1 MPAEYRIALADVQV
15 IEGREGLIGRG
26 ALGEVRRGRY
36 AGTEVALKGLHMLR
50 TDAEAAHAMGGA
62 LAPAERRAL
71 QADFFRECDI
81 LRRAVHPNILPFIGV
96 VVDAAGSQPL
106 FLAAQYIASGTLHD
120 LLYSPRHAALRS
132 DGGYLPLE
140 TQLVVLEGVFGAL
153 AYLAQLPLIH
163 RDVKPPNILAVVEGG
178 RLAKVLLADFGEA
191 KQLTQT
197 MTHVRGTVAGTPI
210 YMAPEMRGEDD
221 AKGPKADVFSAGVVA
236 VEVSTQRQPNPGP
249 EMQRHGGRRVF
260 VPEEQRRAAD
270 IAAVRHP
277 IVAEVVART
286 VVDDEAA
293 RADAADIHRLCLQR
307 LQAARPAREA
317 TVQVQVQGGQR
328 VSVPVHGATKIA
340 ELACAV
346 LAELGGHQ
354 LLFAGRPMD
363 PGRTVDDYNLL
374 DGTVVHML
382 GLAGE
387 AVDAATLRL
396 EQARR
401 ADVERINAQLVAE
414 VEAKDAQIVA
424 LRHEQSEEQQRLRRE
439 GEHLRAQLHEA
450 QRALR
455 ERDARVVQS
464 HVGGGYGVGGGGG
477 GGRGGGA
484 HWRPQEAVPPQA
496 DTQARGRCQP
506 GSIHCSCG
514 GGCKCKYCGKPMLTV
529 RARLFKISSLPSPR
543 ANMTPSALFETAH
556 DHVDEGVGLT
566 ACVLRARRWMLG
578 MADVCRVLGLS
589 SEYVHV
595 FLLPE
600 LRHGA
605 RASAA
610 GVFLGSS

>member
-1 MPAEYRIALADVQV
+1 MVPAEYRIALADVQV

-71 QADFFRECDI
+71 QADFFRECDV

-140 TQLVVLEGVFGAL
+140 VQLVVLEGVFGAL

-277 IVAEVVART
+277 VVAEVVART

-293 RADAADIHRLCLQR
+293 RADAADIHRLCLER

-317 TVQVQVQGGQR
+317 TVQVQVRGGQR
-328 VSVPVHGATKIA
+328 VSVPVYGSSKIA

-363 PGRTVDDYNLL
+363 PGRTVEDYNLL

-382 GLAGE
+382 GMAGE
-387 AVDAATLRL
+387 AVNAATLRL
-396 EQARR
+396 EQA
-401 ADVERINAQLVAE
+401 DLERINAQLVAE

-424 LRHEQSEEQQRLRRE
+424 LRHEQIEEQQRQRRE
-439 GEHLRAQLHEA
+439 VEDLRAQLHEA
-450 QRALR
+450 QRTLR
-455 ERDARVVQS
+455 ERGASIVQLHS
-464 HVGGGYGVGGGGG
+464 GGGGGGGGG
-477 GGRGGGA
+477 GGRGGEGGAGGGGA

-496 DTQARGRCQP
+496 RAHVGGRCNR
-506 GSIHCSCG
+506 GAIFCECG
-514 GGCKCKYCGKPMLTV
+514 ECKCRHCGEPMPRVRHVRCFVFLCV
-529 RARLFKISSLPSPR
+529 RA
-543 ANMTPSALFETAH
+543 
-556 DHVDEGVGLT
+556 
-566 ACVLRARRWMLG
+566 C
-578 MADVCRVLGLS
+578 
-589 SEYVHV
+589 
-595 FLLPE
+595 
-600 LRHGA
+600 
-605 RASAA
+605 
-610 GVFLGSS
+610 